1 MSMLIMFGAE
11 WNSLKEVDGYD
22 GNPLITNTYK
32 RGGDY
37 SIRNYN
43 GDGFWFS
50 IPNKDELYIQYAIFL
65 SSTLSPNYKHFRA
78 MGNTGTEII
87 VCTDFDSN
95 GKLNV
100 WLGDRATKIITS
112 NTIFQLNSWYVIELH
127 IKVADSGGLVELRV
141 DGVPEGTYS
150 GDTKPGTAATIDRAY
165 WGLSMGTGLQCYVD
179 DVIIN
184 DTSGSVNN
192 SWPNGLKVKLLKP
205 TADGPTNDWDV
216 TPSGAHYA
224 AIDEVPPSSTDYIK
238 TSTADEIEHFDMEN
252 LPSEA
257 LTVKAVQVQ
266 AFCLKGAFLDPD
278 RIRLGVRIDNTDYFS
293 DPIDLPVFSLL
304 RKYMMEQNPAGGN
317 WTVDAVNNAKM
328 ALQAV
333 N

>member
-22 GNPLITNTYK
+22 DGPSISSTYK
-32 RGGDY
+32 RGGNY
-37 SIRNYN
+37 SIRNYI

-50 IPNKDELYIQYAIFL
+50 IPSKDELYIQYAFYAV
-65 SSTLSPNYKHFRA
+65 TFATNAKHFRA
-78 MGNTGTEII
+78 LGNTGTEII
-87 VCTDFDSN
+87 VCTDFDAN
-95 GKLNV
+95 RKLNV
-100 WLGDRATKIITS
+100 WLGNRATKIITS
-112 NTIFQLNSWYVIELH
+112 NTSFQLSSWYVIELH

-150 GDTKPGTAATIDRAY
+150 GDTKPGTAATIDRLY
-165 WGLSMGTGLQCYVD
+165 WGYDATSMDYYID
-179 DVIIN
+179 DIIVN

-205 TADGPTNDWDV
+205 TGDGPVNDWDV
-216 TPSGAHYA
+216 NPSGAHYA
-224 AIDEVPPSSTDYIK
+224 AIDEVPPSGTDYIK
-238 TSTADEIEHFDMEN
+238 TSTADEIEHFDMED

-278 RIRLGVRIDNTDYFS
+278 RIRLGVRINNTDYFS

-317 WTVDAVNNAKM
+317 WTVDAVNNVKM